1 MFNTVTIDHITLFIT
16 VPVDHKTVFIAVK
29 VIIKL
34 LRGLNMSLPD
44 NCIILCK
51 IDVCHNLDKGK
62 PITVTTAV
70 AITETV
76 MVTVPVTVTVSP
88 LTLNYLEHEFE
99 RLLYHYPQDW
109 R

>member
-1 MFNTVTIDHITLFIT
+1 MTTDVAITETVMVT
-16 VPVDHKTVFIAVK
+16 VPVTV
-29 VIIKL
+29 L
-34 LRGLNMSLPD
+34 LSVLNMTLQD
-44 NCIILCK
+44 YCIIFCK
-51 IDVCHNLDKGK
+51 IDVCQNLDKGK

-99 RLLYHYPQDW
+99 RLLYHYPQD
-109 R
+109 